1 MKKTLKLSALLLV
14 GVIGL
19 IATTTPPD
27 HGRFFE
33 ISKNLEVFTNLYK
46 ELNTYYVDEIDPAVV
61 MRTGIDAMVESLDPY
76 TNYISESEIEG
87 YRLMTEG
94 RYDGLG
100 ADFVNI
106 NDKIV
111 LVQTHT
117 GSPAVKSGLKAGDVL
132 LEVDGN
138 NVEGKKIEQ
147 VNEILKGFP
156 GTEVEIK
163 VNRPGGGEETISATR
178 AEINLPNVP
187 YSGVIRD
194 GIAYVALSQFTK
206 DAGRNVQNALQEV
219 RDENPDI
226 KGIVLD
232 LRGNPGGL
240 LQEAVNVTNIFVPK
254 GERVVTTKGKVKEWN
269 RSFKTLKNP
278 AFPDMPVVV
287 LINGSSASASEI
299 VAGAIQDLDRGV
311 LIGQRSFGKGLVQN
325 QKDVGYNSRLKL
337 TIAKYYIPSGR
348 CIQGVEYEDGEPV
361 DIPDAQRT
369 KFKTLG
375 GRTVLDG
382 GGVKPD
388 LVVDRDDDSDILNIL
403 TKEWIVFDFA
413 TEYAVKN
420 ADIGPVDE
428 FQFTAW
434 NDFVAFLEKRE
445 FNYDTPAEQKL
456 NALAEQ
462 VESDHYLKAADITA
476 LQAKIQTAKRAEL
489 EQHKELILDLIEK
502 EIASRYYLQEG
513 RIRIGLRNDQEVVDA
528 VETLIDPAKYAK
540 LLK

>member
-1 MKKTLKLSALLLV
+1 MKKAFKLTALLLV
-14 GVIGL
+14 GILGL
-19 IATTTPPD
+19 VATTNPPD

-76 TNYISESEIEG
+76 TNYISESQVEG

-94 RYDGLG
+94 RYTGLG
-100 ADFVNI
+100 ADFMDIDN
-106 NDKIV
+106 KIV
-111 LVQTHT
+111 LVETQAE
-117 GSPAVKSGLKAGDVL
+117 SPAVKAGLKAGDVL
-132 LEVDGN
+132 LGVDGN
-138 NVEGKKIEQ
+138 DVKDKDIEQ

-156 GTEVEIK
+156 GTEVELL
-163 VNRPGGGEETISATR
+163 VNRPGVGDQTIRVTR
-178 AEINLPNVP
+178 DEINLPNVP

-206 DAGRNVQNALQEV
+206 DAGRNVQNALQKV
-219 RDENPDI
+219 TDANPDI

-278 AFPDMPVVV
+278 AFPEMPVVV
-287 LINGSSASASEI
+287 LINGRSASASEI
-299 VAGAIQDLDRGV
+299 VAGALQDLDRGV

-361 DIPDAQRT
+361 DIPDDQRT

-388 LVVDRDDDSDILNIL
+388 MVIDRDDDSDILNIL

-413 TEYAVKN
+413 TEFAVKN
-420 ADIGPVDE
+420 PEIGPVDD

-434 NDFVAFLEKRE
+434 ADFVAFLEKRDY
-445 FNYDTPAEQKL
+445 NYDTPAEQKL

-462 VESDHYLKAADITA
+462 IESDHYLKMGDITS
-476 LQAKIQTAKRAEL
+476 LQAKIKTAKRAEL
-489 EQHKELILDLIEK
+489 EQHKELIIDLVEK

-513 RIRIGLRNDQEVVDA
+513 RIRIGLRNDQEVVEA
-528 VETLIDPAKYAK
+528 VDVLLDPAKYAK